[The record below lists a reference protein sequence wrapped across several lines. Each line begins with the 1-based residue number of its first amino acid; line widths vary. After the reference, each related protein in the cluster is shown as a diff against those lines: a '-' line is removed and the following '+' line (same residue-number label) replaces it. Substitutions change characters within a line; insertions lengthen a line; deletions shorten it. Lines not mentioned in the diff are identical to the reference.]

1 MSLNKISFDYDGT
14 LGLPNIESYCKELID
29 RGNIEVWVV
38 TSRVSDETINNTHQ
52 PWLKPNSNDDLWETC
67 ERLNIPK
74 ERVVFTEHVD
84 KIEYLRGEDFVFH
97 LDDDI
102 YELMEILESEDKCIP
117 INVGHY
123 NWREHC
129 EDAITDIN

>member
-1 MSLNKISFDYDGT
+1 MKIKVSFDYDGT
-14 LGLPNIESYCKELID
+14 LALPNVESYCKELID

-38 TSRVSDETINNTHQ
+38 TSRVSDETIKNTHQ

-67 ERLNIPK
+67 ERLSIPK
-74 ERVVFTEHVD
+74 ERVIFTEHVD
-84 KIEYLRGEDFVFH
+84 KIEYLRDKDFIFH

-129 EDAITDIN
+129 EEVINDIN

>member
-1 MSLNKISFDYDGT
+1 MSLNKVSFDYDGT
-14 LGLPNIESYCKELID
+14 LALPNIESYCKDLID

-38 TSRVSDETINNTHQ
+38 TSRVSDKTIDKTFQ
-52 PWLKPNSNDDLWETC
+52 PWKKPNWNKDLWETC

-74 ERVVFTEHVD
+74 ERVIFTEHVD
-84 KIEYLRGEDFVFH
+84 KIEYLRGKDFIFH

-129 EDAITDIN
+129 EDAINDIN